1 MQGYD
6 VITSDGHKVGRVV
19 GTDGANL
26 VVERGTILKSRYA
39 VPQAVT
45 STDRSAQKVRLDVSK
60 NVFEEGPKVDNG
72 DIDEQAVFAY
82 YGLADDMAPPETA
95 SHEPAEEQRARIR
108 EHIRPEVDGGA
119 PKGARGVHQD
129 YWTTKK

>member
-6 VITSDGHKVGRVV
+6 VITSDGHNVGRVA
-19 GTDGANL
+19 GTDGGNL
-26 VVERGTILKSRYA
+26 IVEHGTILKSRHA

-45 STDRSAQKVRLDVSK
+45 STDRSEQKVRLDVPK

-72 DIDEQAVFAY
+72 DIDVAAVSAY
-82 YGLADDMAPPETA
+82 YGLADDTAPRTDGQ
-95 SHEPAEEQRARIR
+95 EPAEQERARIR
-108 EHIRPEVDGGA
+108 EQIRPEAEEGA